1 MIDFVNQ
8 NLRKLFSVFLII
20 IFLTSNVFAQEI
32 DPDLSGA
39 SNLSNQNFSNSI
51 NMCPISVAF
60 GLYSFNYEHLF
71 NRKHMGLL
79 PGLTMNLFQI
89 LILTILLK
97 WVVTDLLKIPA
108 ITCPEIWN
116 QFFLA
121 LMQNTGFTMAV
132 AYQVQQNLILKYL
145 NLPLV

>member
-51 NMCPISVAF
+51 
-60 GLYSFNYEHLF
+60 
-71 NRKHMGLL
+71 
-79 PGLTMNLFQI
+79 
-89 LILTILLK
+89 
-97 WVVTDLLKIPA
+97 
-108 ITCPEIWN
+108 
-116 QFFLA
+116 
-121 LMQNTGFTMAV
+121 
-132 AYQVQQNLILKYL
+132 KYVSNKCSL
-145 NLPLV
+145 WIIFI